1 MTYYEVSREAASM
14 SARADRRTIVC
25 PCHDVTLHDLKVC
38 WKRGY
43 THPETLKRA
52 TALFMGPCQGKL
64 CAPALDEFLE
74 SVGAAP
80 AAGDSPARP
89 TVRPPLYAVR
99 LGELADPDAEPA

>member
-1 MTYYEVSREAASM
+1 M